1 MKRTCKE
8 IQKNNWDFT
17 LYDVDGKGVITVVFF
32 QSMID
37 FSRSFYVTEEEKGL
51 NLEQLKVLAEDI
63 RNRYESYKTREI
75 QPAITQEEVTS

>member
-37 FSRSFYVTEEEKGL
+37 FSRSFYVTEEEKIF
-51 NLEQLKVLAEDI
+51 NFEQLKVLSEDI
-63 RNRYESYKTREI
+63 RNRYEAYKTREI
-75 QPAITQEEVTS
+75 QPAITQEEVLS

>member
-1 MKRTCKE
+1 MKRICKE

-17 LYDVDGKGVITVVFF
+17 LYDVDGRGVITVVFF
-32 QSMID
+32 QSIFD

-63 RNRYESYKTREI
+63 RNRYEAYKTREI

>member
-37 FSRSFYVTEEEKGL
+37 FSRSFYMTEEEKIF
-51 NLEQLKVLAEDI
+51 NFEQLKVLSEDI
-63 RNRYESYKTREI
+63 RNRYEAYKTREI
-75 QPAITQEEVTS
+75 QPAIIQEEVPS